1 MYRMGSTIQP
11 GHVDCFTLDLPP
23 WIWKPSLFRAICSVD
38 FPSFLRYHG
47 RHDPLARYVPL
58 IVLLRGEA
66 DDKAYFRYYKTA
78 YSSTALARSKKN
90 ARVNQS
96 GYDFA
101 TLKLVSTHFTGRLVG
116 TTTGWLFND
125 FLFYGNKLFAGSFIK
140 VISPGAGDNVMTGW
154 LWNLVNI
161 GVSLCGYYLAAF
173 LIDHKFYGRKRM
185 QTVGFLADAVLFL
198 IPASKFPIHLRVIL
212 DCK

>member
-1 MYRMGSTIQP
+1 MFNQVM
-11 GHVDCFTLDLPP
+11 
-23 WIWKPSLFRAICSVD
+23 
-38 FPSFLRYHG
+38 
-47 RHDPLARYVPL
+47 L
-58 IVLLRGEA
+58 IVLLLIFHHGSGSPPYSEVSAQWTFRVSFGIMA
-66 DDKAYFRYYKTA
+66 VMTLWLAYFRYYKTV
-78 YSSTALARSKKN
+78 YTSSALARSKKN

-96 GYDFA
+96 GYDFG
-101 TLKLVSTHFTGRLVG
+101 TLKLVATHFTGRLIG

-125 FLFYGNKLFAGSFIK
+125 FLFYGNKLFASSFIK
-140 VISPGAGDNVMTGW
+140 VISPSATDNVMTDW

-198 IPASKFPIHLRVIL
+198 IPASMSPVLFHCSCLLVQRS
-212 DCK
+212 

>member
-1 MYRMGSTIQP
+1 
-11 GHVDCFTLDLPP
+11 
-23 WIWKPSLFRAICSVD
+23 
-38 FPSFLRYHG
+38 
-47 RHDPLARYVPL
+47 
-58 IVLLRGEA
+58 
-66 DDKAYFRYYKTA
+66 
-78 YSSTALARSKKN
+78 
-90 ARVNQS
+90 
-96 GYDFA
+96 
-101 TLKLVSTHFTGRLVG
+101 VG

-198 IPASKFPIHLRVIL
+198 IPASKSSRLRCGAAGIMI
-212 DCK
+212 

>member
-1 MYRMGSTIQP
+1 MYRLGSIIQSS
-11 GHVDCFTLDLPP
+11 HVDCPTHHLPSR
-23 WIWKPSLFRAICSVD
+23 IWKSTLFRGIGSMD
-38 FPSFLRYHG
+38 IQGFIRYHG
-47 RHDPLARYVPL
+47 RHDSLAWYVIFSSYVVRVANAPL
-58 IVLLRGEA
+58 
-66 DDKAYFRYYKTA
+66 AYFRYYKTA

-90 ARVNQS
+90 ALVNQS

-101 TLKLVSTHFTGRLVG
+101 TLKLVSTHFTGRLIG

-125 FLFYGNKLFAGSFIK
+125 FLFYGNKLFASSFIK
-140 VISPGAGDNVMTGW
+140 VISPGASDNIMTGW

-198 IPASKFPIHLRVIL
+198 IPASKS
-212 DCK
+212 